1 MDSGVT
7 SVLRRGRRGVRQ
19 RGGDVMME
27 SEVGVVSPMAGVTSQ
42 GMWVPLEAGRGWD
55 VDPPPEP
62 PERPALPSPHL
73 EPLECRFRL

>member
-1 MDSGVT
+1 
-7 SVLRRGRRGVRQ
+7 
-19 RGGDVMME
+19 MME
-27 SEVGVVSPMAGVTSQ
+27 SEIGVVSPMAGVTSQ